1 MDRFEEAKLRVKQAV
16 DLVEFVLGY
25 IPLTRRGR
33 YMVALCPFH
42 DEKTPSFTVYPDSQH
57 YKCYGCGKA
66 GDVFSFLME
75 REGVS
80 FREAFEQL
88 AEQVGV
94 QLDGVFSRGPDSRPR
109 LDAHRVLSIVRDWF
123 GRNLDQPEGAAARTY
138 LAERGLAPAVAPF
151 GLGAHPAVPGGLAE
165 LARIHKL
172 PFEVLEHAGLLG
184 RTDDGGI
191 REPML
196 GRVMFPIADERGRI
210 VGFGGRVLPD
220 GRPDDRRPKYRNSPE
235 SPFFNKRRI
244 LFGLRQVKES
254 GERRVVVVEGYTD
267 VIACHLAGLR
277 GTVATL
283 GTSLTREHARLLER
297 YATDGVVLL
306 FDGDR
311 AGRQAADRAFRELVH
326 TTLSVRIALLPEGCD
341 PADLAGVAPG
351 RTPAEVSAG
360 RERLRALI
368 DGAEDAL
375 TMWFRL
381 LEQGSELSRDVFV
394 ERAARTCSRI
404 LSDVESLARREAL
417 QREMARHLGVSE
429 RALQPGRSPRLARSK
444 PSSAEPATS
453 AGHDPM
459 RASDLD
465 LLACVLVEPALIR
478 ETHGQ
483 PGPELATILG
493 WIEECGSEAMSSGEA
508 LSRALFAR
516 CSEKPEDLR
525 SFLAESLDRS
535 LRIRDVRD
543 IFSMLQ
549 RGRGLHFARQEADKI
564 KVELKRALA
573 DGDRARADV
582 LTLEYVD
589 RLKEPEATGS

>member
-1 MDRFEEAKLRVKQAV
+1 MPRLRVAYRAALPNGTFG
-16 DLVEFVLGY
+16 DHDFGHGHGHGHGHETG
-25 IPLTRRGR
+25 TGR
-33 YMVALCPFH
+33 AR
-42 DEKTPSFTVYPDSQH
+42 
-57 YKCYGCGKA
+57 A
-66 GDVFSFLME
+66 
-75 REGVS
+75 R
-80 FREAFEQL
+80 
-88 AEQVGV
+88 
-94 QLDGVFSRGPDSRPR
+94 
-109 LDAHRVLSIVRDWF
+109 
-123 GRNLDQPEGAAARTY
+123 ARTD
-138 LAERGLAPAVAPF
+138 LP
-151 GLGAHPAVPGGLAE
+151 PG
-165 LARIHKL
+165 R
-172 PFEVLEHAGLLG
+172 
-184 RTDDGGI
+184 
-191 REPML
+191 
-196 GRVMFPIADERGRI
+196 
-210 VGFGGRVLPD
+210 
-220 GRPDDRRPKYRNSPE
+220 
-235 SPFFNKRRI
+235 
-244 LFGLRQVKES
+244 
-254 GERRVVVVEGYTD
+254 RRVDRAV
-267 VIACHLAGLR
+267 
-277 GTVATL
+277 
-283 GTSLTREHARLLER
+283 EHAR
-297 YATDGVVLL
+297 GVTAREEIV
-306 FDGDR
+306 DEPAESVGQGDR
-311 AGRQAADRAFRELVH
+311 EILGSGAGEPRFALQLRVQHEL
-326 TTLSVRIALLPEGCD
+326 P
-341 PADLAGVAPG
+341 AGVDD
-351 RTPAEVSAG
+351 REV
-360 RERLRALI
+360 
-368 DGAEDAL
+368 EDAL